1 MPLDKLQR
9 LFLGILLSDSKLLD
23 DHVDHQENGTLGNIF
38 DCGRCRVYEKKARER
53 ELAASLVMAKHLKS
67 LKYIGWSTCF
77 FWDRT
82 IAQKAD
88 TEDGSV
94 IEDVAGNEL
103 VDIASSTRSTSNST
117 NDQRN
122 VGLTTELLI
131 TRARTKIIVER
142 VV

>member
-1 MPLDKLQR
+1 
-9 LFLGILLSDSKLLD
+9 
-23 DHVDHQENGTLGNIF
+23 
-38 DCGRCRVYEKKARER
+38 
-53 ELAASLVMAKHLKS
+53 MAKHLKS